1 MADRYNIIRPIV
13 PRDFNTTI
21 KTGGAPEGSK
31 FKITFKKSKAATLP
45 AQFEGTKYFN
55 TKAEAE
61 AALKAKQTYI
71 KEQRNLKKKPAKIVN
86 PKDYADDVKTRIK
99 GVGLEK
105 ISTTKKDNVITK
117 TYKNR
122 STDKITKKYFSK
134 LIPGVEYATA
144 ADAAEANTRYRI
156 KNPIKNAPPDLD
168 TLDEQKAT
176 RYIKKQERAADIK
189 TRGGYAGKS
198 MFSGDPQMHKGHAG
212 NIRGAQTI
220 TGDKVI
226 YTPAKINQMMSG
238 DEGTV
243 SKNRFTDLDYK
254 IDATEKE
261 MDRIKNSNMSAAR
274 KKIELAKLDNK
285 MVEYAGK
292 SDGYKVVKLSDGSEY
307 GSSFKKL
314 QSIDPFDDFPG
325 MSEKEIGATV
335 NKYKKMN
342 ITKNTS
348 PRDIEMIKKVGVYLE
363 NLKNVKKSAKLK
375 NLTEIEGVTTA
386 DKAPVPEKTKTM
398 DMFKNAF
405 KTVGKAKTAIPAA
418 ALTAFATSSKAD
430 DPTYNS
436 EIGAIVKPGTDEIES
451 QSSLLDWT
459 AANPE
464 PLIAA
469 SAIGG
474 AGLTT
479 AGNTMLKGL
488 LKTLAAP
495 AAGVANA
502 AYEIS
507 ENLEG
512 GDNILE
518 AVADKTAGLGLMGS
532 SAFSGGLGSL
542 LGGAKLARSLTP
554 VGAAMTA
561 AGLGKDYYDWASG
574 EIERLEA
581 MDPDERVAYNERMMD
596 DTNIDF

>member
-1 MADRYNIIRPIV
+1 MALEITDNIRLKILERFPNADFTKGKFGVSKTQNPTLYENVRSLVRSLTGQRSAYFAQPEVKLRTRELQRGYYADPEKRKKILEKNRRNITKPEQAIKRKKYLQDKYYYGGQREKDLARLKGVTISKNLGGYLQNSDNVLFKDMIRAAEQGDSNLKLIRGGPNNTVVAIEEGNKTYHAVGAKRLPVEGAPKNSISIIKHPSFKKRFEFVKQQKAFKNTKV
-13 PRDFNTTI
+13 PNKNITYGQALDVLESKKAGTPLQNKNPAEFEHVKGVATDYKKGQIALRTANREKQKIMAALTNGHITKVEADKSLKKIGVRDFYKGKYI
-21 KTGGAPEGSK
+21 GAPKIDSSK
-31 FKITFKKSKAATLP
+31 
-45 AQFEGTKYFN
+45 Q
-55 TKAEAE
+55 
-61 AALKAKQTYI
+61 
-71 KEQRNLKKKPAKIVN
+71 
-86 PKDYADDVKTRIK
+86 
-99 GVGLEK
+99 
-105 ISTTKKDNVITK
+105 
-117 TYKNR
+117 
-122 STDKITKKYFSK
+122 
-134 LIPGVEYATA
+134 
-144 ADAAEANTRYRI
+144 
-156 KNPIKNAPPDLD
+156 
-168 TLDEQKAT
+168 
-176 RYIKKQERAADIK
+176 
-189 TRGGYAGKS
+189 
-198 MFSGDPQMHKGHAG
+198 
-212 NIRGAQTI
+212 
-220 TGDKVI
+220 
-226 YTPAKINQMMSG
+226 
-238 DEGTV
+238 
-243 SKNRFTDLDYK
+243 FTDLKKYVDRMINK
-254 IDATEKE
+254 DSDLIKATKVS
-261 MDRIKNSNMSAAR
+261 DLSN
-274 KKIELAKLDNK
+274 
-285 MVEYAGK
+285 
-292 SDGYKVVKLSDGSEY
+292 
-307 GSSFKKL
+307 
-314 QSIDPFDDFPG
+314 
-325 MSEKEIGATV
+325 
-335 NKYKKMN
+335 
-342 ITKNTS
+342 
-348 PRDIEMIKKVGVYLE
+348 
-363 NLKNVKKSAKLK
+363 
-375 NLTEIEGVTTA
+375 IEGVTTA
-386 DKAPVPEKTKTM
+386 DKIPVPEKTKTM

-532 SAFSGGLGSL
+532 SSFSKGLGSL

-561 AGLGKDYYDWASG
+561 AGLGKDYYDFASD
-574 EIERLEA
+574 EIEKMDA
-581 MDPDERVAYNERMMD
+581 MSDYDRKIYNDMLMDE
-596 DTNIDF
+596 TNIDF

>member
-226 YTPAKINQMMSG
+226 YTPAKINQ
-238 DEGTV
+238 
-243 SKNRFTDLDYK
+243 K
-254 IDATEKE
+254 
-261 MDRIKNSNMSAAR
+261 
-274 KKIELAKLDNK
+274 
-285 MVEYAGK
+285 
-292 SDGYKVVKLSDGSEY
+292 
-307 GSSFKKL
+307 
-314 QSIDPFDDFPG
+314 
-325 MSEKEIGATV
+325 
-335 NKYKKMN
+335 
-342 ITKNTS
+342 
-348 PRDIEMIKKVGVYLE
+348 
-363 NLKNVKKSAKLK
+363 
-375 NLTEIEGVTTA
+375 
-386 DKAPVPEKTKTM
+386 
-398 DMFKNAF
+398 
-405 KTVGKAKTAIPAA
+405 
-418 ALTAFATSSKAD
+418 
-430 DPTYNS
+430 
-436 EIGAIVKPGTDEIES
+436 
-451 QSSLLDWT
+451 
-459 AANPE
+459 
-464 PLIAA
+464 
-469 SAIGG
+469 
-474 AGLTT
+474 
-479 AGNTMLKGL
+479 
-488 LKTLAAP
+488 
-495 AAGVANA
+495 
-502 AYEIS
+502 
-507 ENLEG
+507 
-512 GDNILE
+512 
-518 AVADKTAGLGLMGS
+518 
-532 SAFSGGLGSL
+532 
-542 LGGAKLARSLTP
+542 
-554 VGAAMTA
+554 
-561 AGLGKDYYDWASG
+561 
-574 EIERLEA
+574 
-581 MDPDERVAYNERMMD
+581 
-596 DTNIDF
+596 

>member
-1 MADRYNIIRPIV
+1 MAALTNGHITKVEADKSLKKIGV
-13 PRDFNTTI
+13 RDFYKGKYI
-21 KTGGAPEGSK
+21 GAPKIDSSK
-31 FKITFKKSKAATLP
+31 
-45 AQFEGTKYFN
+45 Q
-55 TKAEAE
+55 
-61 AALKAKQTYI
+61 
-71 KEQRNLKKKPAKIVN
+71 
-86 PKDYADDVKTRIK
+86 
-99 GVGLEK
+99 
-105 ISTTKKDNVITK
+105 
-117 TYKNR
+117 
-122 STDKITKKYFSK
+122 
-134 LIPGVEYATA
+134 
-144 ADAAEANTRYRI
+144 
-156 KNPIKNAPPDLD
+156 
-168 TLDEQKAT
+168 
-176 RYIKKQERAADIK
+176 
-189 TRGGYAGKS
+189 
-198 MFSGDPQMHKGHAG
+198 
-212 NIRGAQTI
+212 
-220 TGDKVI
+220 
-226 YTPAKINQMMSG
+226 
-238 DEGTV
+238 
-243 SKNRFTDLDYK
+243 FTDLKKYVDRMINK
-254 IDATEKE
+254 DSDLIKATKVS
-261 MDRIKNSNMSAAR
+261 DLSN
-274 KKIELAKLDNK
+274 
-285 MVEYAGK
+285 
-292 SDGYKVVKLSDGSEY
+292 
-307 GSSFKKL
+307 
-314 QSIDPFDDFPG
+314 
-325 MSEKEIGATV
+325 
-335 NKYKKMN
+335 
-342 ITKNTS
+342 
-348 PRDIEMIKKVGVYLE
+348 
-363 NLKNVKKSAKLK
+363 
-375 NLTEIEGVTTA
+375 IEGVTTA
-386 DKAPVPEKTKTM
+386 DKIPVPEKTKTM

-532 SAFSGGLGSL
+532 SSFSKGLGSL

-561 AGLGKDYYDWASG
+561 AGLGKDYYDFASD
-574 EIERLEA
+574 EIEKMDA
-581 MDPDERVAYNERMMD
+581 MSDYDRKIYNDMLMDE
-596 DTNIDF
+596 TNIDF

>member
-1 MADRYNIIRPIV
+1 MALEITDNIRLKILERFPNADFTKGKFGVSKTQNPTLYENVRSVVRSLTGQRSAYFAQPEVKLRTRELQRGYYADPEKRKKILEKNRRNITKPEQAIKRKKYLQDKYYYGGQREKDLARLKGVTISKNLGSYLQNSDNVLFKDMIRAAEQGDSNLKLIRGGPNNTVVAIEEGNKTYHAVGAKRLPVEGAPKNSISIIKHPSFKKRFEFVKQQKAFKNTKV
-13 PRDFNTTI
+13 PNKNITYGQALDVLESKKAGTPLQNKNPAEFEHVKGVATDYKKGQIALRTANREKQKIMAALTNGHITKVEADKSLKKIGVRDFYKGKYI
-21 KTGGAPEGSK
+21 GAPKIDSSK
-31 FKITFKKSKAATLP
+31 
-45 AQFEGTKYFN
+45 Q
-55 TKAEAE
+55 
-61 AALKAKQTYI
+61 
-71 KEQRNLKKKPAKIVN
+71 
-86 PKDYADDVKTRIK
+86 
-99 GVGLEK
+99 
-105 ISTTKKDNVITK
+105 
-117 TYKNR
+117 
-122 STDKITKKYFSK
+122 
-134 LIPGVEYATA
+134 
-144 ADAAEANTRYRI
+144 
-156 KNPIKNAPPDLD
+156 
-168 TLDEQKAT
+168 
-176 RYIKKQERAADIK
+176 
-189 TRGGYAGKS
+189 
-198 MFSGDPQMHKGHAG
+198 
-212 NIRGAQTI
+212 
-220 TGDKVI
+220 
-226 YTPAKINQMMSG
+226 
-238 DEGTV
+238 
-243 SKNRFTDLDYK
+243 FTDLKKYVDRMINK
-254 IDATEKE
+254 DSDLIKATKVS
-261 MDRIKNSNMSAAR
+261 DLSN
-274 KKIELAKLDNK
+274 
-285 MVEYAGK
+285 
-292 SDGYKVVKLSDGSEY
+292 
-307 GSSFKKL
+307 
-314 QSIDPFDDFPG
+314 
-325 MSEKEIGATV
+325 
-335 NKYKKMN
+335 
-342 ITKNTS
+342 
-348 PRDIEMIKKVGVYLE
+348 
-363 NLKNVKKSAKLK
+363 
-375 NLTEIEGVTTA
+375 IEGVTTA
-386 DKAPVPEKTKTM
+386 DKIPVPEKTKTM

-405 KTVGKAKTAIPAA
+405 KTIGKAKTAIPAA

-561 AGLGKDYYDWASG
+561 AGLGKDYYDFASD
-574 EIERLEA
+574 EIEKMDA
-581 MDPDERVAYNERMMD
+581 MSDYDRKIYNDMLMDE
-596 DTNIDF
+596 TNIDF